1 MHGMLNR
8 IDSAAAAEAAQ
19 LLEAE
24 VVARELLQA
33 AVDKISGVCLQRR
46 PILPLR
52 FVVMPNAC
60 HHVSLPA
67 AYYQFR

>member
-33 AVDKISGVCLQRR
+33 AVDKISGVCL
-46 PILPLR
+46 
-52 FVVMPNAC
+52 
-60 HHVSLPA
+60 
-67 AYYQFR
+67 